1 MKRTWRD
8 IGEIAHDLAV
18 QYPETDPLALEL
30 PQLRAMI
37 IGLPGFGDAPEAG
50 SEEILEAI
58 QSAWYD
64 EAER

>member
-1 MKRTWRD
+1 VKRTWRD
-8 IGEIAHDLAV
+8 IGDIARDLAR

-37 IGLPGFGDAPEAG
+37 TGLPGFGDVPEAG
-50 SEEILEAI
+50 TDEILEAI

-64 EAER
+64 QADS